1 MKVSFV
7 CMAKIFL
14 SVKKRHPLKHKASKK
29 KNYNNVYN
37 NNLFKKKSS
46 KETKKKTQTE
56 PKSNI
61 VP

>member
-1 MKVSFV
+1 M
-7 CMAKIFL
+7 
-14 SVKKRHPLKHKASKK
+14 HKASKEK

-37 NNLFKKKSS
+37 NNLFKKKT
-46 KETKKKTQTE
+46 KQRNKKKTQTE